1 MKPVMKHDAKIYT
14 SLLFPHEIPMFS
26 QSKHLKAS
34 LSHYAN
40 GVVPK
45 KKLLISSGE

>member
-1 MKPVMKHDAKIYT
+1 MKPVMKHDTKIYT
-14 SLLFPHEIPMFS
+14 VLLFSYEIPMFS
-26 QSKHLKAS
+26 QSKHLKAFLS
-34 LSHYAN
+34 LYAN